1 MESDSLL
8 YKALDEY
15 AKQEAKSIGKEIGN
29 RTVEFSD
36 RFKRKMNRVFREQM
50 GAKKALH
57 PEVDNLY
64 ERIRSF
70 IVRKWLLAK
79 RKG

>member
-1 MESDSLL
+1 MESDNLL

-15 AKQEAKSIGKEIGN
+15 AKQEVERIDEEIGTQ
-29 RTVEFSD
+29 TVEFSD
-36 RFKRKMNRVFREQM
+36 RFKRNMNRLFREQM

-57 PEVDNLY
+57 PEVDNAY
-64 ERIRSF
+64 ERIRSY

>member
-1 MESDSLL
+1 MEFDSLL

-15 AKQEAKSIGKEIGN
+15 AKRESERIEEEIGTQ
-29 RTVEFSD
+29 TVEFSD
-36 RFKRKMNRVFREQM
+36 RFKRKMNRLFREKV
-50 GAKKALH
+50 GSKKALH
-57 PEVDNLY
+57 PEVDNVY
-64 ERIRSF
+64 ERVRSF